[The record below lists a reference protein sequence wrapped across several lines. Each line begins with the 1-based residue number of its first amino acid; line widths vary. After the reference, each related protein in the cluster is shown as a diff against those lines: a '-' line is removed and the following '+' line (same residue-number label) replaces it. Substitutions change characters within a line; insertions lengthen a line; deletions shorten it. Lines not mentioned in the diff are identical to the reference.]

1 MNFIIGFR
9 SGISNPN
16 KPSIRIETVD
26 LEKPQT
32 KAEKNEIEAIVNDLN
47 NNLQIEP

>member
-1 MNFIIGFR
+1 MISIIGVR

-16 KPSIRIETVD
+16 KPSIRIETVNVFNS
-26 LEKPQT
+26 QT
-32 KAEKNEIEAIVNDLN
+32 KIEKNEIEAIVNELN